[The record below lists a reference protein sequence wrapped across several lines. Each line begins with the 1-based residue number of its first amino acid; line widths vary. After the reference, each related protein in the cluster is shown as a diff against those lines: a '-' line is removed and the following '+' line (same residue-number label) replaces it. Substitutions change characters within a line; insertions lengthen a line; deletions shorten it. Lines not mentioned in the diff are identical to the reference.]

1 MSEQLQKQPFLKRL
15 VHDLAVTTKLIPYL
29 GHTKPLLFLSIFLG
43 LISSVVETIS
53 VGVVMYF
60 IFSSLSDTVAMPEN
74 ALAANFFKLIEQTTA
89 NNPYAIG
96 AVILCAMLLKSF
108 IRGMSNLLETY
119 LNNNIHHNVRTALFE
134 KYLMLHYTDFIKK
147 DFGQMTNTLHVE
159 SWYIPEVIKSVIN
172 MTICLLSLGVYLGII
187 MIFSWQIGLLVIFL
201 GLLMRFLMRSLK
213 EPIRN
218 LGFETTG
225 MHEEMAQ
232 RVNSRINAFK
242 TIRAHGLEG
251 REAGIFQDLSKR
263 VSKAFVRM
271 SIVDTYLKP
280 VYEIS
285 TLLVIGILIWVSYS
299 LGHAP
304 TLTATIIALLYK
316 VQPYFYGFESAMMSL
331 MKSEGPV
338 QAVMKQLEGTDLR
351 DEDIG
356 ANTSQ

>member
-15 VHDLAVTTKLIPYL
+15 VHDLAVTAKLIPYL

-74 ALAANFFKLIEQTTA
+74 ALAANFFKLIEYTTA

-96 AVILCAMLLKSF
+96 GVILCAMLLKSF
-108 IRGMSNLLETY
+108 TRGMSNLLETY

-232 RVNSRINAFK
+232 RVNSRINN
-242 TIRAHGLEG
+242 RG
-251 REAGIFQDLSKR
+251 
-263 VSKAFVRM
+263 
-271 SIVDTYLKP
+271 Y
-280 VYEIS
+280 
-285 TLLVIGILIWVSYS
+285 
-299 LGHAP
+299 
-304 TLTATIIALLYK
+304 
-316 VQPYFYGFESAMMSL
+316 
-331 MKSEGPV
+331 
-338 QAVMKQLEGTDLR
+338 
-351 DEDIG
+351 
-356 ANTSQ
+356 